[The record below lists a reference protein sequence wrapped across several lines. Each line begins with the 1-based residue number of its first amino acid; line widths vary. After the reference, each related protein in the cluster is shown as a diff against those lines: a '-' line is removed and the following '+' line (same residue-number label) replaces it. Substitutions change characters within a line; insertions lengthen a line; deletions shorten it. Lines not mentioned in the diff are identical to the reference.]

1 MGVLPDLT
9 NDTPVLSVIF
19 QSEDWSLIIDWG
31 YLHQGASELA
41 SLYKDDQNV

>member
-1 MGVLPDLT
+1 MPDLT
-9 NDTPVLSVIF
+9 NETPVFSVVY
-19 QSEDWSLIIDWG
+19 QSEERSLIIDWG